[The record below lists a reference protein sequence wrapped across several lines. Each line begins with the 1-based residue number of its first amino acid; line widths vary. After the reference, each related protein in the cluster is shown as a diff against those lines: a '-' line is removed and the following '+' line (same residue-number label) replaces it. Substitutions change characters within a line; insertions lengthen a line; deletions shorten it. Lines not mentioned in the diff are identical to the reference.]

1 MGMNIFSFG
10 IYSHNPRWWLHN
22 IKQFFKNIKYA
33 WQRATRGF
41 SDPDCWEFDSYL
53 SRIISGGLKTLDK
66 NRHGFPTELYS
77 QLGEEDGNQE
87 WSKILSEISAKMEKY
102 ERLKSSEYPPG
113 NLPPEAIMEWYE
125 NNQKEAENAWNDAID
140 LLKKWHNDMWD

>member
-10 IYSHNPRWWLHN
+10 IYSHNPRWWLRN

-41 SDPDCWEFDSYL
+41 SDPDWWEFDSYL

-77 QLGEEDGNQE
+77 QLGEEDGDQE

-102 ERLKSSEYPPG
+102 ERLKSSEYPPD
-113 NLPPEAIMEWYE
+113 NLPPETIMEWYE
-125 NNQKEAENAWNDAID
+125 NNQKEAENAWNGAID

>member
-53 SRIISGGLKTLDK
+53 SRIISGSLKTLDK
-66 NRHGFPTELYS
+66 NRHGFPIELYF
-77 QLGEEDGNQE
+77 QLGEEGGDKE

-102 ERLKSSEYPPG
+102 ERLKSSEYPPD
-113 NLPPEAIMEWYE
+113 NLPPEAIREWHE
-125 NNQKEAENAWNDAID
+125 NNQKEAENAWNGAID

>member
-102 ERLKSSEYPPG
+102 EQLKSSEYPPG

-125 NNQKEAENAWNDAID
+125 NNQKEAENAWNGAID

>member
-10 IYSHNPRWWLHN
+10 IYSHNPRWWLRN

-102 ERLKSSEYPPG
+102 EQLKSSEYPPG
-113 NLPPEAIMEWYE
+113 NLPPEAIGEWYE
-125 NNQKEAENAWNDAID
+125 NNQKEAENTWNSAID

>member
-125 NNQKEAENAWNDAID
+125 TNQKEAENAWNGAID

>member
-10 IYSHNPRWWLHN
+10 IYSHNPRWWLRN

-77 QLGEEDGNQE
+77 QLGEEDGDQE

-102 ERLKSSEYPPG
+102 EQLKSSEYPPG

-125 NNQKEAENAWNDAID
+125 NNQKEAENAWNGAID

>member
-10 IYSHNPRWWLHN
+10 IYSHNPRWWLRN

-33 WQRATRGF
+33 WQRATCGF

-125 NNQKEAENAWNDAID
+125 NNQKEAENAWNGAID

>member
-1 MGMNIFSFG
+1 MGINIFSFG

-66 NRHGFPTELYS
+66 NRHGFPT
-77 QLGEEDGNQE
+77 
-87 WSKILSEISAKMEKY
+87 
-102 ERLKSSEYPPG
+102 
-113 NLPPEAIMEWYE
+113 
-125 NNQKEAENAWNDAID
+125 
-140 LLKKWHNDMWD
+140 

>member
-53 SRIISGGLKTLDK
+53 SRIISGGLKTLDE

-113 NLPPEAIMEWYE
+113 NLPPETIMEWYE
-125 NNQKEAENAWNDAID
+125 NNQKEAENAWNGAID

>member
-41 SDPDCWEFDSYL
+41 SDPDWWEFDSYL

-77 QLGEEDGNQE
+77 QLGEEDGDQE

-102 ERLKSSEYPPG
+102 ERLKSSEYPPD
-113 NLPPEAIMEWYE
+113 NLPPETIMEWYE
-125 NNQKEAENAWNDAID
+125 NNQKEAENAWNGAID

>member
-66 NRHGFPTELYS
+66 NRHGFPTKLYS

-102 ERLKSSEYPPG
+102 EQLKSSEYPPG

-125 NNQKEAENAWNDAID
+125 NNQKEAENAWNGAID

>member
-33 WQRATRGF
+33 WQRATRGL

-53 SRIISGGLKTLDK
+53 SRIISSGLKTLDK

-77 QLGEEDGNQE
+77 QLGEEDGDKE

-102 ERLKSSEYPPG
+102 ERLKSSECPPD
-113 NLPPEAIMEWYE
+113 NLSPEAIREWYE
-125 NNQKEAENAWNDAID
+125 NNQKEAESAWNCAID

>member
-102 ERLKSSEYPPG
+102 ERLKSSEYHPG

-125 NNQKEAENAWNDAID
+125 NNQKEAENAWNGAID

>member
-53 SRIISGGLKTLDK
+53 SRIISSGLKTLDK

-77 QLGEEDGNQE
+77 QLGEEDGDKE

-102 ERLKSSEYPPG
+102 ERLKSSEYPPD
-113 NLPPEAIMEWYE
+113 NLPPEAIREWYE
-125 NNQKEAENAWNDAID
+125 NNQKEAENAWNGAID

>member
-41 SDPDCWEFDSYL
+41 SDPDWWEFDSYL

-125 NNQKEAENAWNDAID
+125 NNQKEAENAWNGAID

>member
-77 QLGEEDGNQE
+77 QLGEEDGHQE
-87 WSKILSEISAKMEKY
+87 WSKLLSEFSAKMEKY
-102 ERLKSSEYPPG
+102 EQLKSSEYPPG

-125 NNQKEAENAWNDAID
+125 NNQKEAENAWNGAID

>member
-1 MGMNIFSFG
+1 MGMNIFSFD
-10 IYSHNPRWWLHN
+10 IYSHHPRWWLHN
-22 IKQFFKNIKYA
+22 IKQFFRNIKYA

-53 SRIISGGLKTLDK
+53 SRIISGGLKTFDK
-66 NRHGFPTELYS
+66 NRYGVPAELYF
-77 QLGEEDGNQE
+77 QLGEEGGDKE

-102 ERLKSSEYPPG
+102 ERLKSSEYPPD
-113 NLPPEAIMEWYE
+113 NLPPEAIREWYE

>member
-10 IYSHNPRWWLHN
+10 IYSHKPRWWFSN
-22 IKQFFKNIKYA
+22 IKQFFRNIKYA

-41 SDPDCWEFDSYL
+41 SDPDWWEFDSYL

-102 ERLKSSEYPPG
+102 ERLKLSEYPPD
-113 NLPPEAIMEWYE
+113 NLPPEAIREWYE
-125 NNQKEAENAWNDAID
+125 NNQKEAENAWNGAID